1 MNTTKQLTETKYKL
15 WKYNKDIQGT
25 DEITNWKK
33 YVRPLDIFTKYLLT
47 QPILIDD
54 RRL

>member
-25 DEITNWKK
+25 DEITN
-33 YVRPLDIFTKYLLT
+33 
-47 QPILIDD
+47 
-54 RRL
+54 